1 MINDI
6 YVLEV
11 LNRIFRD
18 KLCDPSINIDLETTA
33 DDILEWNSLNHLVLI
48 LEIEKSFK
56 IKFNPIELSK
66 MSNIR
71 EMVDVIKKL
80 VKSKD

>member
-18 KLCDPSINIDLETTA
+18 KLCDPSINIDLETTLM
-33 DDILEWNSLNHLVLI
+33 I
-48 LEIEKSFK
+48 F
-56 IKFNPIELSK
+56 
-66 MSNIR
+66 
-71 EMVDVIKKL
+71 
-80 VKSKD
+80 